1 MKKKNVRE
9 EKQRLLR
16 IKWRF
21 TSKMVDKYLNR
32 KNIMVRKIKNEYNK
46 I

>member
-1 MKKKNVRE
+1 MAEDE

-21 TSKMVDKYLNR
+21 TSKMVDKYLT
-32 KNIMVRKIKNEYNK
+32 KEKYNGK
-46 I
+46 EE